1 MYNAFSYSGFYLNDK
16 YRYTYKN
23 MPLAFW
29 QGAFLLLIY
38 IDFSCGYDII

>member
-23 MPLAFW
+23 MPLAFAR
-29 QGAFLLLIY
+29 GISLAVY
-38 IDFSCGYDII
+38 VDFSCGCDII